1 MASRSARCAAP
12 IDFERLSE
20 PEGRP
25 RGTYMKIV
33 DLVGGLAAGV
43 GIDLSPDE
51 KSAY

>member
-1 MASRSARCAAP
+1 
-12 IDFERLSE
+12 
-20 PEGRP
+20 
-25 RGTYMKIV
+25 MKIV